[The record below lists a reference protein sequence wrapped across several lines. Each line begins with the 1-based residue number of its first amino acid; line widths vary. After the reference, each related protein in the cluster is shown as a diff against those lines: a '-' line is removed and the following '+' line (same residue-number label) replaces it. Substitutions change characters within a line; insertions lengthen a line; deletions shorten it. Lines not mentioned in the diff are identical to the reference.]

1 MRNYN
6 NKLVQLRQKAGL
18 SQKQVASVLNIARSS
33 YNNYEQGVC
42 EPSIERLIKL
52 ADYYNVTLDYLVGR
66 PFSND
71 FGFMTDIEKD
81 LVNMFRQMSKDNQK
95 IYYSEAKGI
104 LLTQS

>member
-1 MRNYN
+1 MNNFCLLRKANNKTQAEVAKSINIPTNTYRNYETGM
-6 NKLVQLRQKAGL
+6 AEP
-18 SQKQVASVLNIARSS
+18 NIT
-33 YNNYEQGVC
+33 N
-42 EPSIERLIKL
+42 LIKL

-71 FGFMTDIEKD
+71 FGYMTDIEKD

>member
-1 MRNYN
+1 MNLKKLRLS
-6 NKLVQLRQKAGL
+6 NKKTQLEMAKY
-18 SQKQVASVLNIARSS
+18 LNIKQSS
-33 YNNYEQGVC
+33 YQSYESGDS
-42 EPSIERLIKL
+42 EPNITNLIKL

>member
-1 MRNYN
+1 MRNYK

-18 SQKQVASVLNIARSS
+18 SQKQVASVLNIAQSS

-71 FGFMTDIEKD
+71 VGYLTDDQREFVKLFLQLKELD
-81 LVNMFRQMSKDNQK
+81 Q
-95 IYYSEAKGI
+95 AKVYGI
-104 LLTQS
+104 VSGIITTY